1 MPTDPVPSP
10 MSSSTSVIY
19 AFFHTLHSPVRGAP
33 CHPSR
38 DMPLLSSLPL
48 SRQRSRREREPL
60 MDFGADRPT
69 APLDGR
75 PLPPYFPPLDTECDC
90 TGCAWDDSRLKRT
103 LWRRS
108 ASSNGPFCAS
118 TCGFVMVVCQG
129 TPSWHLGANRHPKI
143 SMSRVPSCTTARP
156 PQTMQLQFQKT
167 ALVPAFRELRV
178 HDIYA
183 STPKLAASQS
193 CAHGDLSHRPTLPTY
208 LFFHSQD
215 RCIETPP
222 LHRDA
227 PAASRRPHRSS
238 LVRRGLLHT
247 EERSYK
253 GFCRIPLRIKH
264 SEIAPPPVFLP
275 VGQLPSN

>member
-1 MPTDPVPSP
+1 M
-10 MSSSTSVIY
+10 
-19 AFFHTLHSPVRGAP
+19 
-33 CHPSR
+33 
-38 DMPLLSSLPL
+38 LLL
-48 SRQRSRREREPL
+48 
-60 MDFGADRPT
+60 
-69 APLDGR
+69 
-75 PLPPYFPPLDTECDC
+75 Y
-90 TGCAWDDSRLKRT
+90 
-103 LWRRS
+103 
-108 ASSNGPFCAS
+108 GPFCAS

-156 PQTMQLQFQKT
+156 PQTMQLQFQNT
-167 ALVPAFRELRV
+167 ALVPAFRELRA

-227 PAASRRPHRSS
+227 
-238 LVRRGLLHT
+238 
-247 EERSYK
+247 
-253 GFCRIPLRIKH
+253 RIEAHLCAGVCCTQRNDRIKG
-264 SEIAPPPVFLP
+264 S
-275 VGQLPSN
+275 VGFRYV

>member
-10 MSSSTSVIY
+10 MSSSSSVIY
-19 AFFHTLHSPVRGAP
+19 AFFHSLHSPVRGAP

-48 SRQRSRREREPL
+48 SRQWSRREREPL

-75 PLPPYFPPLDTECDC
+75 PLPPYSPPLDTECDC
-90 TGCAWDDSRLKRT
+90 TGCAWDDSRLNRT

-129 TPSWHLGANRHPKI
+129 TSWHLGANRHPK
-143 SMSRVPSCTTARP
+143 SACRGFLLDNNLPALLRPCSCSSRRPPSCRH
-156 PQTMQLQFQKT
+156 FQSCG
-167 ALVPAFRELRV
+167 PAT
-178 HDIYA
+178 
-183 STPKLAASQS
+183 STPPLQSWQQAGRVRTVNSPTGPLFPHTSSSTRRTAAS
-193 CAHGDLSHRPTLPTY
+193 R
-208 LFFHSQD
+208 
-215 RCIETPP
+215 RPP

-227 PAASRRPHRSS
+227 HIAAHLCAGVCCTQRNDRR
-238 LVRRGLLHT
+238 
-247 EERSYK
+247 K
-253 GFCRIPLRIKH
+253 G
-264 SEIAPPPVFLP
+264 S
-275 VGQLPSN
+275 VGFRHV